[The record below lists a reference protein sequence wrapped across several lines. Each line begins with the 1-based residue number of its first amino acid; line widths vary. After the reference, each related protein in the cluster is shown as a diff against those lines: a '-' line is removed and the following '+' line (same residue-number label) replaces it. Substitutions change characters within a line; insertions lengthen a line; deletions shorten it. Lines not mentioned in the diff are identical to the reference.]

1 MSLPRRKMLLAAL
14 LVLGGALLA
23 PLASNAQRLV
33 TSVST
38 HRVLISSNFSG
49 TELVLFGTLDEA
61 PGAQIGTYD
70 IVVTVR
76 GPARTF
82 VTRRKERV
90 LGLWVNAA
98 SREFYQVPSYLAV
111 MTNRPPAEIGTA
123 DMLRKNRIGLANHV
137 LTQQLG
143 GDIADVS
150 PDDPFRQSFLRV
162 KTAEG
167 AYTTDPKG
175 VTFLTPRLF
184 RASVPIPGTALTGD
198 YEVETLLITN
208 GNVIA
213 KQQTAIEVVKTGL
226 EAIVASEAR
235 NHGFFY
241 GLATALLALVTG
253 LIATLLFRQE

>member
-1 MSLPRRKMLLAAL
+1 MIAPGRKKTLAAF
-14 LVLGGALLA
+14 VLGAALLA
-23 PLASNAQRLV
+23 PELCHAQKLV

-38 HRVLISSNFSG
+38 HRVLISSNFTG
-49 TELVLFGTLDEA
+49 TELVLFGTLEEA

-111 MTNRPPAEIGTA
+111 MTNKPPAEIGA
-123 DMLRKNRIGLANHV
+123 PEMLRKNRIGLANHV

-143 GDIADVS
+143 NDIADVS

-167 AYTTDPKG
+167 AYTSDPKG

-198 YEVETLLITN
+198 YEVETLLVAN
-208 GNVIA
+208 GNVVA
-213 KQQTAIEVVKTGL
+213 KQQTAIEVVKTGI
-226 EAIVASEAR
+226 EAVVAREAR
-235 NHGFFY
+235 YHGLSY
-241 GLATALLALVTG
+241 GLATALLAVVTG
-253 LIATLLFRQE
+253 LIATLLFRHE

>member
-1 MSLPRRKMLLAAL
+1 MIAGGRKWLLAVSIL
-14 LVLGGALLA
+14 FTALLA
-23 PLASNAQRLV
+23 PELGNAQKLV

-38 HRVLISSNFSG
+38 HRVLISSNFTG
-49 TELVLFGTLDEA
+49 TELVLFGTLEEA

-111 MTNRPPAEIGTA
+111 MTNKPSAEIGTP

-143 GDIADVS
+143 NDIADVS

-167 AYTTDPKG
+167 AYTSDPQG

-198 YEVETLLITN
+198 YEVETLLVAN
-208 GNVIA
+208 GNVVA
-213 KQQTAIEVVKTGL
+213 KQQTAIEVVKTGI
-226 EAIVASEAR
+226 EALVASEAR
-235 NHGFFY
+235 YHGFYY
-241 GLATALLALVTG
+241 GLATALLALTIG
-253 LIATLLFRQE
+253 LIATLLFRHE

>member
-1 MSLPRRKMLLAAL
+1 MSVLFEKKLLAAFTL
-14 LVLGGALLA
+14 FVALLTPEA
-23 PLASNAQRLV
+23 GRAQKLV

-38 HRVLISSNFSG
+38 HRVLISSNFTG
-49 TELVLFGTLDEA
+49 TELVLFGTLEET

-82 VTRRKERV
+82 VTRRKERI
-90 LGLWVNAA
+90 LGLWINAA

-111 MTNRPPAEIGTA
+111 MTNKPPSEIGPP
-123 DMLRKNRIGLANHV
+123 DMLRKNKIGLANHV

-143 GDIADVS
+143 SDIADVS

-167 AYTTDPKG
+167 AYKSDPNG

-198 YEVETLLITN
+198 YEVETLLIAN
-208 GNVIA
+208 GNVVA

-226 EAIVASEAR
+226 EAVVAYEAHY
-235 NHGFFY
+235 HGFFY

-253 LIATLLFRQE
+253 LIATLLFRHE